1 MIEILEKFSGSY
13 IDGFVNSNVKKT
25 EEPVEDK
32 LPRAELLYGDNELYF
47 VIIDSIEDNKDYPS
61 GVFADIYDWITT
73 NDVSDYDVDRDNDI
87 SFFLY
92 SVDDSSA
99 DTFDLEYT
107 DVLTILSKYYGREVR
122 NLFADNSEPRE
133 GTVWNV
139 LF

>member
-13 IDGFVNSNVKKT
+13 VDSFANSNVKKT
-25 EEPVEDK
+25 EEPIEDK
-32 LPRAELLYGDNELYF
+32 LPREELLYGNNELYS
-47 VIIDSIEDNKDYPS
+47 VIIDSIEDNRGIPES
-61 GVFADIYDWITT
+61 IFEDIDEWISM
-73 NDVSDYDVDRDNDI
+73 NHILDYDVDKDNDT

-92 SVDDSSA
+92 STDDSYA